1 MSTSKVFQYMRDS
14 NIRRL
19 RIKNSTAYMMRS
31 QTNEWEL
38 LPLEKN
44 PIYGFLLLS
53 DLILAQMGHEDLI
66 IIYEQVENS
75 DLVCKAV
82 LCIYSIDLGP
92 AIAGLRI
99 DDYETEEDMIEDSVM
114 ISRSVARKAS
124 INNLN
129 FGGAQLV
136 LDHARPNETFYN
148 KEAVFP
154 LLEHV
159 GKIIDEYEG
168 QIILA
173 PDLNS
178 SMQNMHIVQRQTSH
192 VICNVK
198 ETDFVCIE
206 GRNEEPGSHNGSGEP
221 TPFTAFGVYHSLKV
235 ATDFIE
241 NGKDVSLKG
250 KKILIIG
257 LGKCGLALTDYL
269 VKEGADLYGA
279 DIDENACKIMQE
291 IYGMK
296 IIARNREEVRG
307 AHRFECH
314 AIIPC
319 ATGGLISDKRIKD
332 FRCKIIVGAANHQLN
347 QDKDAVLLHENGI
360 LWIPDF
366 MSNCGGL
373 LNAIQEVGRDSESGQ
388 LIYRQ
393 HYDPTL
399 VYDELLR
406 IKETIHDILKTSAEE
421 SLSPYEVAIAR
432 ADLRMHDRRK
442 TRWIKYLASRAKS
455 N

>member
-1 MSTSKVFQYMRDS
+1 MSSSKVFQYMRDHD
-14 NIRRL
+14 IRRL
-19 RIKNSTAYMMRS
+19 RIKNSTAYMMHK
-31 QTNEWEL
+31 QGTQWDL
-38 LPLEKN
+38 LPLDKN

-66 IIYEQVENS
+66 IIYEHVEQS

-82 LCIYSIDLGP
+82 LCIYSMDLGP

-114 ISRSVARKAS
+114 ISRSVARKAA
-124 INNLN
+124 INKLN

-136 LDHARPNETFYN
+136 LDHSKPNETFYN

-159 GKIIDEYEG
+159 GKIIHEYDG
-168 QIILA
+168 QLILA

-178 SMQNMHIVQRQTSH
+178 SMQNMHIVQRQTQH

-198 ETDFVCIE
+198 ESDFVCIE
-206 GRNEEPGSHNGSGEP
+206 GKNEEPGSFNGSGEP
-221 TPFTAFGVYHSLKV
+221 TPFTAFGVYHALKV

-269 VKEGADLYGA
+269 VKEGVELYGA
-279 DIDENACKIMQE
+279 DIDENACKIMEE

-296 IIARNREEVRG
+296 ILARNREQLRTV
-307 AHRFECH
+307 HQFECH
-314 AIIPC
+314 AIVPC

-332 FRCKIIVGAANHQLN
+332 FRCKIICGAANHQLN

-373 LNAIQEVGRDSESGQ
+373 LNAIQEVGQDEESGK
-388 LIYRQ
+388 LVYRQ
-393 HYDPTL
+393 NYEPEL
-399 VYDELLR
+399 VFKELLKM
-406 IKETIHDILKTSAEE
+406 KETINEILQTSADE
-421 SLSPYEVAIAR
+421 SLSPYEVAVAR
-432 ADLRMHDRRK
+432 AELRMYDRRK
-442 TRWIKYLASRAKS
+442 TRWLKYLASRAKS